1 MLTDP
6 IADLLTRMRNAIR
19 NRADEV
25 TMPYSRVRK
34 NLAEVLQREG
44 YVRGAKAGGEGAKR
58 TLTVQLKYGPL
69 GEQVIQRI
77 QRISSPG
84 CRFYR
89 GVDELPRVLGGL
101 GIVVISTSKG
111 MLSDREARAK
121 RLGGELVCK
130 VW

>member
-6 IADLLTRMRNAIR
+6 IADMLTRVRNAVR
-19 NRADEV
+19 NRADETV
-25 TMPYSRVRK
+25 MPYSRMRK

-44 YVRGAKAGGEGAKR
+44 YIQGSAVAGEGAKR
-58 TLTVQLKYGPL
+58 TLTVRLKYGPL

-89 GVDELPRVLGGL
+89 GVDEIPRVLGGL

-111 MLSDREARAK
+111 LLSDREARAK

>member
-6 IADLLTRMRNAIR
+6 LADMLTRIRNAVR
-19 NRADEV
+19 NRSDAV
-25 TMPYSRVRK
+25 TMPHSRLRK
-34 NLAEVLQREG
+34 ALAEVLQREG
-44 YVRGAKAGGEGAKR
+44 YVKDSSVGGEGAKR
-58 TLTVQLKYGPL
+58 TLTVRLKYGPL

-89 GVDELPRVLGGL
+89 GVDEIPRVLGGL

-111 MLSDREARAK
+111 LLSDREARAK

>member
-6 IADLLTRMRNAIR
+6 VADMITRIRNAVR
-19 NRADEV
+19 NRSDEV
-25 TMPYSRVRK
+25 TMPHSRLRK
-34 NLAEVLQREG
+34 SLAEVLQREG
-44 YVRGAKAGGEGAKR
+44 YVQQSTVGGEGAKR
-58 TLTVQLKYGPL
+58 TLTIRLKYGPL

-111 MLSDREARAK
+111 LLSDREARAK

>member
-6 IADLLTRMRNAIR
+6 IADMITRIRNAVR
-19 NRADEV
+19 NRSDEV
-25 TMPYSRVRK
+25 TMPYSRLRK
-34 NLAEVLQREG
+34 SLAEVLQREG
-44 YVRGAKAGGEGAKR
+44 YLQQSTAVGEGAKR
-58 TLTVQLKYGPL
+58 TLKVRLKYGPL

-101 GIVVISTSKG
+101 GIVVISTSQG
-111 MLSDREARAK
+111 LLSDREARAK

>member
-1 MLTDP
+1 MRTDP
-6 IADLLTRMRNAIR
+6 IADMLTRMRNAIR

-25 TMPYSRVRK
+25 AMPYSRVRK

-44 YVRGAKAGGEGAKR
+44 YVRGSAASGEGAKR
-58 TLTVQLKYGPL
+58 TLTIQLKYGPL

-89 GVDELPRVLGGL
+89 GVDEIPRVLGGL

-111 MLSDREARAK
+111 FLSDREARAK